1 MLSSQ
6 TLCYLTRS
14 GTKLSIAHLK
24 VVSTCSAVP
33 HPLVCSAAP
42 GKLHPPIQLIT
53 TLSQGLIF
61 PVSALP
67 AQQSFLS
74 PWPPALPAAIAVCG
88 AFVLS
93 PGLVVPSSLFA
104 LWEAQ
109 MSVGTVLF
117 QSSSYGKEGRLLCC
131 LGEGTTEPSA
141 HFTGRMLGDIIL
153 SCPLSSGFPSAS
165 RRMRFFQVCLC
176 LVV

>member
-1 MLSSQ
+1 MEQNSV
-6 TLCYLTRS
+6 
-14 GTKLSIAHLK
+14 SIAHLK

-33 HPLVCSAAP
+33 TSSVCSAAP

-53 TLSQGLIF
+53 TLTQGLIF

-67 AQQSFLS
+67 GRQRFLS

-88 AFVLS
+88 VVLS
-93 PGLVVPSSLFA
+93 AVLVLPSSLFA

-131 LGEGTTEPSA
+131 LGEGTSEPGVR
-141 HFTGRMLGDIIL
+141 FTGRMLGDIIL
-153 SCPLSSGFPSAS
+153 SCTFPL
-165 RRMRFFQVCLC
+165 FFQVL
-176 LVV
+176 